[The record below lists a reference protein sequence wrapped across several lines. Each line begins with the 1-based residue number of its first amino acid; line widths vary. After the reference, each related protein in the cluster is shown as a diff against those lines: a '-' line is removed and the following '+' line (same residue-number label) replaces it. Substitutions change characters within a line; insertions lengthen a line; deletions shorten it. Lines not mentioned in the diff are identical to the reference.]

1 MESLNGQNG
10 STLIEDISAPEIII
24 SVALILLSFKCF
36 EWNKIVS
43 TLGIIGVFAFLLNL
57 SKPVLFLIDAL
68 SAALMII
75 TGLLLYQEFME
86 GLNRREAHA
95 ERRGASQHQL
105 PEWFSFV
112 KGLLAVT
119 VMSASAYF
127 IARLGSR

>member
-1 MESLNGQNG
+1 MESLNGPNT

-24 SVALILLSFKCF
+24 SMALILLSYLRYGWTK
-36 EWNKIVS
+36 VLP
-43 TLGIIGVFAFLLNL
+43 TLVGIGIFAFLLNL

-112 KGLLAVT
+112 KGLLAVM